1 MNDMKTF
8 CKLPLN
14 IKDLLS
20 EDVKHSRLQTCSEKE
35 SIDQF
40 LNLLIS
46 TCLGEHDYDKEFG
59 CKIFDLDFERITS
72 RTRWEGKFTE
82 YIKEAISRYEKR
94 LTNVD
99 VRVQIND
106 KIRQDTV
113 FETSTIKKQ
122 TQIWVTGNLLQTGER
137 CSFYYV
143 IYLGPISTK

>member
-1 MNDMKTF
+1 MKTF

-46 TCLGEHDYDKEFG
+46 TCPGEHDYDKEFG

-72 RTRWEGKFTE
+72 RTRWKVS
-82 YIKEAISRYEKR
+82 YR
-94 LTNVD
+94 
-99 VRVQIND
+99 
-106 KIRQDTV
+106 
-113 FETSTIKKQ
+113 
-122 TQIWVTGNLLQTGER
+122 
-137 CSFYYV
+137 
-143 IYLGPISTK
+143 IYQGGYFSV

>member
-1 MNDMKTF
+1 M
-8 CKLPLN
+8 
-14 IKDLLS
+14 
-20 EDVKHSRLQTCSEKE
+20 
-35 SIDQF
+35 
-40 LNLLIS
+40 NLLIS
-46 TCLGEHDYDKEFG
+46 TCPGEHDYDKEFG

-113 FETSTIKKQ
+113 LKHLRLRNRRKYGLQAISFKQ
-122 TQIWVTGNLLQTGER
+122 EKGAVFIM
-137 CSFYYV
+137 
-143 IYLGPISTK
+143 